1 MRRRPELRERYF
13 ELNDIYYNI
22 LNALK
27 ADARNK
33 LAELASGALYTGDT
47 LKELAKIISDS
58 DNADEILGVMYMI
71 DAADTEGGSKSKIKE
86 Y

>member
-1 MRRRPELRERYF
+1 M
-13 ELNDIYYNI
+13 
-22 LNALK
+22 
-27 ADARNK
+27 
-33 LAELASGALYTGDT
+33 ASGALYTGDT

-71 DAADTEGGSKSKIKE
+71 DVADTEGGSKSKIKE